1 MAALINLDAYRN
13 RHNMAYVGDVPW
25 HGLGQ
30 QLSPGQPIEVWVE
43 EAGFTHSILRSPVT
57 YNVWDGSSL
66 LKDGESRSFPN
77 RDVLFHSE
85 TGEPLG
91 LVSNRY
97 KVVQPAEVLEFYRDL
112 VDASGDFQLET
123 AGLLDKGQ
131 RYWAL
136 ARYKE
141 EISLG
146 GDIVN
151 PYLLLATSCDG
162 TMATTAQLTSVRVVC
177 NNTLQLSVSDKSA
190 QTIKVPHSTSFNEA
204 AVKKEL
210 EVGGAIAAAQE
221 EFEQLVDQ
229 YMDTRTA
236 FDVFAELTAKRDG
249 DGNLTNEKEFKRIT
263 QELFTSLHVAPGA
276 DLESARNT
284 AWGALNAVT
293 HYVDHKAWAHSDNNR
308 FKSAQLGTGAQLKAR
323 AFQLIK
329 EAA

>member
-1 MAALINLDAYRN
+1 MAAIINFNDALN
-13 RHNMAYVGDVPW
+13 RHNMAYVGKTPW

-30 QLSPGQPIEVWVE
+30 ALTEGQPIEVWAE

-57 YNVWDGSSL
+57 FNVN
-66 LKDGESRSFPN
+66 GESQAFPN

-123 AGLLDKGQ
+123 AGVLDAGQ

-141 EISLG
+141 EISLA

-190 QTIKVPHSTSFNEA
+190 QTIKVPHSTSFDEA
-204 AVKKEL
+204 AIKSEL
-210 EVGGAIAAAQE
+210 EVGGAVAAAQA
-221 EFEQLVDQ
+221 EFEELVNQSID
-229 YMDTRTA
+229 DRTTI
-236 FDVFAELTAKRDG
+236 DVFAELTVKRDKV
-249 DGNLTNEKEFKRIT
+249 GNVTNEKEFKRLT
-263 QELFTSLHVAPGA
+263 RELWTSLRTAPGA
-276 DLESARNT
+276 NLESARGT
-284 AWGALNAVT
+284 GWGVLNAVT
-293 HYVDHKAWAHSDNNR
+293 HFVDHKAFAHSDNNR
-308 FKSAQLGTGAQLKAR
+308 FKSGQMGTGAQLKQR
-323 AFQLIK
+323 AFDLIK
-329 EAA
+329 AAA

>member
-1 MAALINLDAYRN
+1 MAHVINLDAVRN
-13 RHNMAYVGDVPW
+13 RHNMAYVGAKPW

-57 YNVWDGSSL
+57 FNAG
-66 LKDGESRSFPN
+66 GENQLFPN

-112 VDASGDFQLET
+112 IDASGDFALET
-123 AGLLDKGQ
+123 AGVLDKGQ

-141 EISLG
+141 QISLA

-190 QTIKVPHSTSFNEA
+190 RTIKVPHSTSFDEA
-204 AVKKEL
+204 AVKREL
-210 EVGGAIAAAQE
+210 EVGGAVAAAQA
-221 EFEQLVDQ
+221 EFEALVNQSIDE
-229 YMDTRTA
+229 RTTI
-236 FDVFAELTAKRDG
+236 DVFAELTAKRDRA
-249 DGNLTNEKEFKRIT
+249 GNVTNEKEFQRLT
-263 QELFTSLHVAPGA
+263 RELWTSLRTAPGA
-276 DLESARNT
+276 DLESARGT
-284 AWGALNAVT
+284 GWGVLNAVT
-293 HYVDHKAWAHSDNNR
+293 HFVDHKAWAHSDNNR
-308 FKSAQLGTGAQLKAR
+308 FKSAQMGTGAAMKAR
-323 AFQLIK
+323 AFELIK
-329 EAA
+329 RAA